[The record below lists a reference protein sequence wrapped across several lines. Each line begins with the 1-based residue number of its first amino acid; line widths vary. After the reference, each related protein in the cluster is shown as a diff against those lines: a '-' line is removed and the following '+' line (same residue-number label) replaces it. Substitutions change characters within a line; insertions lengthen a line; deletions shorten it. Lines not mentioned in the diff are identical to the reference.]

1 MIRKIANCLLL
12 VLFSSILMAACSAS
26 ATQEAANSTA
36 AHTNESVAAA
46 SRITVYK
53 SPTCSCC
60 ESWIEHMEA
69 HGYTVESI
77 NANDLAAI
85 KAEHA
90 VPAQLQSCHTAIVDG
105 YVIEGHVPAAEVT
118 RLLEE
123 RPNVAGLAVPGMPIG
138 SPGMEIEGQP
148 AQPFDVIAFDGA
160 ERTTVF
166 ANYAGE

>member
-1 MIRKIANCLLL
+1 MLRRSANLLL
-12 VLFSSILMAACSAS
+12 FVLFSAILFAACNAA
-26 ATQEAANSTA
+26 ATPEEARSSPANADA
-36 AHTNESVAAA
+36 AVAAA
-46 SRITVYK
+46 PQMTVYK
-53 SPTCSCC
+53 SPTCGCC
-60 ESWIEHMEA
+60 ESWIEHMAA

-77 NANDLAAI
+77 DADNLAAI

-123 RPNVAGLAVPGMPIG
+123 RPDVAGLAVPGMPIG

-148 AQPFDVIAFDGA
+148 AQPFDVVAFDGA

-166 ANYAGE
+166 ASYAGE